1 MPPAPLAAQASSVRG
16 WLVGQ
21 GYDQLHFELPVQ
33 DIRADG
39 SQTNAIID
47 CLAEGPSGY
56 LILDHK
62 SGPCPDPSARFA
74 NYLQQLRAY
83 AELLSARGGKP
94 VRQLAINWMNEGVIS
109 VADALELEEV

>member
-1 MPPAPLAAQASSVRG
+1 
-16 WLVGQ
+16 
-21 GYDQLHFELPVQ
+21 LHFELPVQ

-39 SQTNAIID
+39 SQTNAIVD

-62 SGPCPDPSARFA
+62 SGPCSDPCARFA
-74 NYLQQLRAY
+74 TYLPQLRAY
-83 AELLSARGGKP
+83 AGLVSSRGGKP

-109 VADALELEEV
+109 VAKAHELEEA